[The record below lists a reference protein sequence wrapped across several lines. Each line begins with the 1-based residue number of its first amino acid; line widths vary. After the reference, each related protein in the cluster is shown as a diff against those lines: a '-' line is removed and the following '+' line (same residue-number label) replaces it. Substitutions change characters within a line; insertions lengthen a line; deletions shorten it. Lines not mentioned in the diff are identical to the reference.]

1 MITKLPNLIIVD
13 EKIYELLLVYTN
25 SGTAEKP
32 HYQWCCSYV
41 NMQDN
46 DPDRLKP
53 RTINTYLKLS
63 GVKQDSLKELE
74 DIILDQIKNYER
86 C

>member
-13 EKIYELLLVYTN
+13 DEIYELLLVYTN

-53 RTINTYLKLS
+53 RTICAYLKLD

-74 DIILDQIKNYER
+74 DIILNQIQKYER